1 MPSHN
6 TYPLCLLSMPTHN
19 APTMLMPTRAAG
31 VSCRRHE
38 YDLVTLLNDNG
49 FEKGKNDISKVSFV
63 SNGAFRLA
71 TQKGRCPEKEGSQKR
86 KATPDFA

>member
-1 MPSHN
+1 M
-6 TYPLCLLSMPTHN
+6 
-19 APTMLMPTRAAG
+19 G
-31 VSCRRHE
+31 VI
-38 YDLVTLLNDNG
+38 TLLNDNG

>member
-1 MPSHN
+1 MRLTLAAPK
-6 TYPLCLLSMPTHN
+6 PLSRSSKN
-19 APTMLMPTRAAG
+19 I
-31 VSCRRHE
+31 
-38 YDLVTLLNDNG
+38 TLLNDNG

>member
-1 MPSHN
+1 
-6 TYPLCLLSMPTHN
+6 MPTH
-19 APTMLMPTRAAG
+19 AYAYP
-31 VSCRRHE
+31 RRRRVVPKAREH
-38 YDLVTLLNDNG
+38 LVTLLNDNG

-86 KATPDFA
+86 KGTPDFA

>member
-1 MPSHN
+1 MTTQEKKKALIDKCITKLGKSTASQMPVN
-6 TYPLCLLSMPTHN
+6 KI
-19 APTMLMPTRAAG
+19 
-31 VSCRRHE
+31 
-38 YDLVTLLNDNG
+38 TLLNDNG